1 MIVHALVTYLSEGC
15 WCEEVRGL
23 VVGGVDEF
31 FRAAGTD
38 TVLGLHRKQASY
50 NTMKCRHGHNEH
62 PGSETVGL
70 II

>member
-23 VVGGVDEF
+23 VVGRVEEF

-50 NTMKCRHGHNEH
+50 NIMKCGHSHNKFS
-62 PGSETVGL
+62 SETVGL